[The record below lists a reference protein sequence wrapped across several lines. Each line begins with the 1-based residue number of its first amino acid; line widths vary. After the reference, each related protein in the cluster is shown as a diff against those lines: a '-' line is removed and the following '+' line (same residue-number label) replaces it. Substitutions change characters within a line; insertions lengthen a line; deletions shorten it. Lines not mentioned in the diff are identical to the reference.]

1 MNRKNITLA
10 LLSFSAAFLLA
21 ANLLI
26 PNRATAEISVKERDY
41 QVVTASIP
49 TGGDGL
55 YILDT
60 SRGVVGVFSYD
71 PSSRSIVPR
80 AIRPIAD
87 AFVTR

>member
-21 ANLLI
+21 ANLLV
-26 PNRATAEISVKERDY
+26 PSRATAQVSVKERDF
-41 QVVTASIP
+41 QVVTAKIP

-55 YILDT
+55 YIMDT
-60 SRGVVGVFSYD
+60 QKGVVGVFTYD

-80 AIRPIAD
+80 SIRPIGD